1 MWIVKGLLSLLALI
15 VLAIFFT
22 QNSGQTV
29 DIRFFRR
36 EFLDIPLYY
45 VLILSFLIGL
55 AVSIVVGS
63 IREIRLRSQLRRL
76 GKDLRERDREIT
88 ELRALPLSDL
98 PAEPNQGE

>member
-55 AVSIVVGS
+55 AVSIIVGS
-63 IREIRLRSQLRRL
+63 IREIRLRGQLRRL

-88 ELRALPLSDL
+88 ELRTLPLSDL

>member
-1 MWIVKGLLSLLALI
+1 VWIFKGILSLLVLI

-45 VLILSFLIGL
+45 VLILAFLLGL
-55 AVSIVVGS
+55 VSALIAAS
-63 IREIRLRSQLRRL
+63 IREFQLRVQMRRL
-76 GKDLRERDREIT
+76 GKDLRDRDREIG
-88 ELRALPLSDL
+88 ELRTLPLSDL
-98 PAEPNQGE
+98 NDGDEQED

>member
-29 DIRFFRR
+29 DIRFFGR

-45 VLILSFLIGL
+45 VLIIAFLLGL
-55 AVSIVVGS
+55 AVSVVVGS
-63 IREIRLRSQLRRL
+63 IREIRLRTRLRRL
-76 GKDLRERDREIT
+76 DRELRDRDREIA
-88 ELRALPLSDL
+88 ELRTLPLADM
-98 PAEPNQGE
+98 ADEPDGER